1 MTLQKDWTK
10 TQLRLPPDL
19 YPLIKQ
25 YAKDNDLSMNTA
37 FIELLKHA
45 LNPPSQTK
53 APVGIAPISIEQT
66 LHEISQDIKELK
78 KSIKKAP

>member
-1 MTLQKDWTK
+1 MTLQKDWKK

-37 FIELLKHA
+37 FIELLKYA

-53 APVGIAPISIEQT
+53 APVGTTPISIEQT